1 MANWAGNK
9 TKHVLSQVWLGL
21 KRGAQIGAVVG
32 VAFGVGSLIMG
43 AAAFTLP
50 ALAGYAI
57 MGGVVGSLFG
67 MNTGGFVG
75 GIKGLL
81 TRAHP
86 DGEALIKEA
95 EAECGSPAPQ
105 QPPIEKPCNTP
116 QVAPQ
121 QPQIPAVPPQ
131 QPQPLQTAPQQP
143 ATPCVDKQQT
153 LAELK
158 AMTEALTQ
166 SQEKE
171 CPPSQQPAAAQP
183 QSWQAREQQNA
194 QQAAMTSRQR

>member
-1 MANWAGNK
+1 MANRVGNK

-75 GIKGLL
+75 GVKGLL
-81 TRAHP
+81 TRAKP
-86 DGEALIKEA
+86 NGEALIKEA
-95 EAECGSPAPQ
+95 QTECGGPAPQ
-105 QPPIEKPCNTP
+105 QPQKDAPG
-116 QVAPQ
+116 VAPQ
-121 QPQIPAVPPQ
+121 QQPPAPEVTTQPQEQ
-131 QPQPLQTAPQQP
+131 QPP
-143 ATPCVDKQQT
+143 AAGVGVHNPK
-153 LAELK
+153 AMEELK
-158 AMTEALTQ
+158 AMTEALAQ

-171 CPPSQQPAAAQP
+171 CAPQQQPPAAQP